1 MLLSSYTLK
10 FLFQL
15 IQLDAA
21 GFQLLYIRL
30 IDSPPPPSQPNLS
43 MPEAEPSA
51 DTKIH
56 NDSSLRA

>member
-10 FLFQL
+10 FLRQL

-30 IDSPPPPSQPNLS
+30 IYSPPPPPPTKFVNPGSRTIGRHQNSQ
-43 MPEAEPSA
+43 
-51 DTKIH
+51 
-56 NDSSLRA
+56 